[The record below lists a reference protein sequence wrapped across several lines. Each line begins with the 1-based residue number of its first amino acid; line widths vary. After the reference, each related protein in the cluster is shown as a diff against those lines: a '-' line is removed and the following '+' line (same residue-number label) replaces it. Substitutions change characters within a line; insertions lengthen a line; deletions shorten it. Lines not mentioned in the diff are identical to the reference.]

1 MRNGAART
9 KEVPKTHGPPGTGH
23 LPSTQLSERL
33 GLGKGTKHTAHLS
46 LCPCGVPRNLSV
58 LDLGLDKM
66 QGPLGIVHFQSTM
79 MPEQCGPG
87 KYTPP

>member
-33 GLGKGTKHTAHLS
+33 GLGKGTKHTAHLG
-46 LCPCGVPRNLSV
+46 LCPCGAPKNLSS
-58 LDLGLDKM
+58 LDLRRA
-66 QGPLGIVHFQSTM
+66 
-79 MPEQCGPG
+79 
-87 KYTPP
+87 